1 MASRMPLHTDPVS
14 TPSGFSPFCNIVALA
29 VLSQLPFYWVIRPVE
44 PTAIWH
50 ICHLNVFGL
59 RPRRSGSVLRCRICL
74 PSPTPRNAG
83 DMRRALTRRKT
94 QGDRAVT
101 RREGNVRGQVILSS
115 PGLSRCLAVVF
126 GHLAWHGEDIRR
138 KHAKFGNDCSGGA
151 HSLGAA
157 PGCVSA
163 AEGLGCEITVLGLT
177 RHTTP

>member
-1 MASRMPLHTDPVS
+1 MPLHTDPVS
-14 TPSGFSPFCNIVALA
+14 TLSGFSPFCNIVPLA

-44 PTAIWH
+44 PTAILP
-50 ICHLNVFGL
+50 ICHLNAFGL

-83 DMRRALTRRKT
+83 DMRRVLTRRRT
-94 QGDRAVT
+94 QAIGLWRAEKATCVAK
-101 RREGNVRGQVILSS
+101 LSYRHRACPS
-115 PGLSRCLAVVF
+115 ALRSFSGTLPGMGRHPTEACQIWKGLLR
-126 GHLAWHGEDIRR
+126 
-138 KHAKFGNDCSGGA
+138 GA

-157 PGCVSA
+157 PGSVSA